1 LTIVNVAKHVAAQRI
16 ALTRRKDWKRGEM
29 ELMSMASLV
38 VGLGKQTIGESA
50 GLGWLKRSSDHQL
63 LNKISETTLGSQVP

>member
-1 LTIVNVAKHVAAQRI
+1 
-16 ALTRRKDWKRGEM
+16 
-29 ELMSMASLV
+29 MASLV
-38 VGLGKQTIGESA
+38 VALGKQTMGESA